1 MSPLDY
7 LIMLAS
13 IVYLMVILR
22 VLQSA
27 YLFAL
32 NCGYLRRASGN
43 LLETLLYMKSCD
55 LKLNDEVWGSL
66 EDVIEVFLQALKIWK
81 TSIYKGNSCKIFVES

>member
-1 MSPLDY
+1 MIIYWYIIDVGY
-7 LIMLAS
+7 K
-13 IVYLMVILR
+13 
-22 VLQSA
+22 VLKR
-27 YLFAL
+27 
-32 NCGYLRRASGN
+32 CGYLNCTSGN